1 MFMKQAQIVRE
12 ALLKSKN
19 EQLQAR
25 NFGNFDSIQTLH
37 LGHLFQLT
45 FRIFAGSSQEQERA
59 ASGTPE
65 SNERNSW
72 VSTNFCEQGAFQRW
86 HRK

>member
-1 MFMKQAQIVRE
+1 
-12 ALLKSKN
+12 
-19 EQLQAR
+19 
-25 NFGNFDSIQTLH
+25 LH
-37 LGHLFQLT
+37 VGHLFQLT